1 MKKQVLVVDDDRV
14 FNQLLV
20 EQIADLG
27 LDCVGALNWKEASQI
42 LLETEPDLIFLD
54 LKLPDADTPKLVE
67 TLSAQYP
74 VVVLT
79 GYGSIRNAVSL
90 IQAGAVEYL
99 TKPVGLD
106 ELEIIIR
113 RELDSA
119 ELRSRNAFYRR
130 QLESRRPGP
139 LVGNS
144 RAMHE
149 VLDLIEAVA
158 PTDATVLILSLI
170 HISEPTRPY

>member
-54 LKLPDADTPKLVE
+54 LKLPDADTPNLVE

-74 VVVLT
+74 
-79 GYGSIRNAVSL
+79 GSC
-90 IQAGAVEYL
+90 
-99 TKPVGLD
+99 
-106 ELEIIIR
+106 
-113 RELDSA
+113 
-119 ELRSRNAFYRR
+119 
-130 QLESRRPGP
+130 
-139 LVGNS
+139 
-144 RAMHE
+144 
-149 VLDLIEAVA
+149 
-158 PTDATVLILSLI
+158 
-170 HISEPTRPY
+170 

>member
-1 MKKQVLVVDDDRV
+1 MKKLVLVVDDDRL

-27 LDCVGALNWKEASQI
+27 LDCIGALNWKEAEQT
-42 LLETEPDLIFLD
+42 LQETEPDLIFMD

-67 TLSAQYP
+67 ALSPQYP
-74 VVVLT
+74 IVVLT

-139 LVGNS
+139 LIGDS
-144 RAMHE
+144 RAM
-149 VLDLIEAVA
+149 
-158 PTDATVLILSLI
+158 
-170 HISEPTRPY
+170 